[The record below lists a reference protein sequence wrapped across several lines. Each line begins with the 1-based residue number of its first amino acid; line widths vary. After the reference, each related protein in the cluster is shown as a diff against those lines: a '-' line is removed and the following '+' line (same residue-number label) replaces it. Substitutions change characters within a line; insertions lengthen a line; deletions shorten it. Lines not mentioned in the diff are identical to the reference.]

1 MGCNCGGRNR
11 ERWIVVL
18 PSGMKI
24 TKSSENQAKAMAAKT
39 PGATYHKAG

>member
-1 MGCNCGGRNR
+1 MCSCGKK

-24 TKSSENQAKAMAAKT
+24 TKSSESQAKTFADKH
-39 PGATYHKAG
+39 PGATYAKA